1 LGKRRLAKRRLAK
14 LAQRLAQLVSNDAL
28 VCELNGV
35 MDTVV
40 VQPTPFCNIAC
51 TYCYLPDRDA
61 KSVIAVDTVK
71 TLFRKIFAS
80 PYAAPEITIIWHAGE
95 PLVVPVAFYRQAFE
109 AIEALRTE
117 AIEVRHSFQ
126 TNGMLITSEWCDLF
140 KQYEVGVGVSID
152 GPKPLHDAHRVTRSG
167 RGTFDK
173 TMGGIRCLQ
182 REGVPFHVITVVG
195 KDHLDNPDRL
205 IDFYIESGI
214 EDVCFN
220 VEESEGAHVSS
231 LFAASDLQARY
242 AKFLKR
248 FWSLARGTGKFNF
261 IREIDGLLP
270 LVFRPNESLMRNQQ
284 VIPFAMLNVDCH
296 GNVSSF
302 SPELLGYKHPAYND
316 FIVGNILTDEL
327 EDMMQSGAMQAMRR
341 DIEAGVQACQA
352 ECGYFSVC
360 GGGAPVNKLSERGS
374 FRATRTSYCAL
385 AQIAPVDVIL
395 AAFDRVADD
404 PDAIAA
410 LAKASSAAAQWP
422 VTAVT

>member
-1 LGKRRLAKRRLAK
+1 
-14 LAQRLAQLVSNDAL
+14 
-28 VCELNGV
+28 

-51 TYCYLPDRDA
+51 TYCYLPDRNA
-61 KSVIAVDTVK
+61 KAVIAIDTVK
-71 TLFRKIFAS
+71 ALFRKIFAS
-80 PYAAPEITIIWHAGE
+80 PYASQDITVIWHAGE

-109 AIEALRTE
+109 AIEAQRPGGTD
-117 AIEVRHSFQ
+117 VRHSFQ
-126 TNGMLITSEWCDLF
+126 TNGMLLTSEWCDLF
-140 KQYEVGVGVSID
+140 KQYDASVGVSID
-152 GPKPLHDAHRVTRSG
+152 GPKPLHDAHRVTRAG

-173 TMGGIRCLQ
+173 TMAGIRLLQ
-182 REGVPFHVITVVG
+182 RESVPFHVITVLG
-195 KDHLDNPDRL
+195 KDHFDDPDGL

-231 LFAASDLQARY
+231 LFQTSDLQTRY

-270 LVFRPNESLMRNQQ
+270 LVFRPSVSSIRNEQ

-296 GNVSSF
+296 GNVSTF
-302 SPELLGYKHPAYND
+302 SPELLGYKNPAYND
-316 FIVGNILTDEL
+316 FVVGNILTDEL
-327 EDMMQSGAMQAMRR
+327 EDMMQSPAMQAMRR
-341 DIEAGVQACQA
+341 DIDAGVQACQA

-385 AQIAPVDVIL
+385 SQIAPVDVIL

-410 LAKASSAAAQWP
+410 LAEASAVAAARWP
-422 VTAVT
+422 VTAVS